1 MSEALSKRTVSPL
14 IPNVEIISDADDRA
28 RAALVLADTA
38 AALERHRLATGHAP
52 ASLADLVPTFLPAI
66 PVDPLTDAPIGYRIA
81 DGRWTL
87 WSGTDPE
94 DDAVDDLVIRDR
106 S

>member
-1 MSEALSKRTVSPL
+1 MKSFLPEVKTLLEDTDRT
-14 IPNVEIISDADDRA
+14 

-38 AALERHRLATGHAP
+38 AALERHRLATGAP
-52 ASLADLVPTFLPAI
+52 PATLADLVPTFLPAI
-66 PVDPLTDAPIGYRIA
+66 PVDPLTDTSLGYRIA

-106 S
+106 P